1 MQSNL
6 QCKLGASGDRVI
18 AELLTRAS
26 LHVRKRGLQNHQTQT
41 ARKRGWAAGWWH
53 VGGMGQAAPY
63 RCYLL
68 QEKLMMPLKL
78 SEVDLLRSSQR
89 LNADDDGP

>member
-1 MQSNL
+1 
-6 QCKLGASGDRVI
+6 
-18 AELLTRAS
+18 
-26 LHVRKRGLQNHQTQT
+26 
-41 ARKRGWAAGWWH
+41 
-53 VGGMGQAAPY
+53 MGQAAPY